1 MAFCCLYD
9 ISYMIPIAIGNPI
22 DTAGMY
28 VTAMNVPEIKRIT
41 FMINRMMIWLS
52 VIPSNAAEIAIE

>member
-1 MAFCCLYD
+1 MDTLQVFLR

-28 VTAMNVPEIKRIT
+28 VTAIRPSK
-41 FMINRMMIWLS
+41 IN
-52 VIPSNAAEIAIE
+52 A